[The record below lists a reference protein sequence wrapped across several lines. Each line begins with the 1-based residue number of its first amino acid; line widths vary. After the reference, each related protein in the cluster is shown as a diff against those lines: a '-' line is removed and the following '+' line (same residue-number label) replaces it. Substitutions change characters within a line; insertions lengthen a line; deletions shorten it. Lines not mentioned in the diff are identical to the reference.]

1 MEHHNTASFS
11 PLEHKSTTNSRIS
24 PPPPPPTRHLKRPQS
39 SLLEIPSCCRLIWA
53 LHAATL
59 GWEALARP
67 QSQALGRGDTRP
79 CISLGTAL
87 PSLPAGCTR
96 QSWTRLSWEG
106 GKCGSRHRVSASFHG
121 LLLAQ
126 AKQREKGPRSHPAAQ
141 REAAA
146 PVTLEPRWPFWN
158 TLTPS
163 KQVPIAT
170 HARTQSGLLGAKG
183 SSKSHRGKRKEAAA
197 ADVLLPFLT
206 TRFLAPITAGYL
218 RKKKMANPLKRS
230 CGHSKQGKSQGF
242 YLNKKE
248 IVQIATDSVK
258 VGFCEEQDEHE
269 VRPSASG
276 GGK

>member
-1 MEHHNTASFS
+1 MAL
-11 PLEHKSTTNSRIS
+11 LEHSHT
-24 PPPPPPTRHLKRPQS
+24 
-39 SLLEIPSCCRLIWA
+39 E
-53 LHAATL
+53 
-59 GWEALARP
+59 
-67 QSQALGRGDTRP
+67 QA
-79 CISLGTAL
+79 
-87 PSLPAGCTR
+87 
-96 QSWTRLSWEG
+96 
-106 GKCGSRHRVSASFHG
+106 GSHS
-121 LLLAQ
+121 
-126 AKQREKGPRSHPAAQ
+126 
-141 REAAA
+141 
-146 PVTLEPRWPFWN
+146 
-158 TLTPS
+158 
-163 KQVPIAT
+163 